1 MRTGERIIQGEDV
14 TLAFLGDSVTEGC
27 FEFTN
32 GYKDT
37 GRKPELVYHALLKN
51 YIRETYH
58 RDVKILNAGVS
69 GNFSG
74 DGRKRL
80 QRDVIDHRPDFC
92 CVMFGT
98 NDVTNSKRRH
108 ADRYLKEYE
117 DNMRAIGQELLG
129 AGIDTV
135 FMTPGMLCTRKVPGF
150 RWFWGYVHS
159 VFCDIQNSG
168 RMDRYVEAEKKV
180 ARELHI
186 PVADAYAVWKQ
197 MASEGV
203 DTTAMLA
210 NGMNHPTP
218 EAHHIFLDV
227 LTKVIFDEGG
237 DR

>member
-1 MRTGERIIQGEDV
+1 M
-14 TLAFLGDSVTEGC
+14 
-27 FEFTN
+27 
-32 GYKDT
+32 
-37 GRKPELVYHALLKN
+37 
-51 YIRETYH
+51 
-58 RDVKILNAGVS
+58 KILNAGVS

-98 NDVTNSKRRH
+98 ND
-108 ADRYLKEYE
+108 
-117 DNMRAIGQELLG
+117 
-129 AGIDTV
+129 
-135 FMTPGMLCTRKVPGF
+135 
-150 RWFWGYVHS
+150 
-159 VFCDIQNSG
+159 SG

>member
-37 GRKPELVYHALLKN
+37 VRKPELVYHALLKN

-168 RMDRYVEAEKKV
+168 RMDRYVEAEKKGGPGAAYPGGGRLRRV
-180 ARELHI
+180 ETDGLRGRGYHGNACQRHESS
-186 PVADAYAVWKQ
+186 DAGGTSHLSGCA
-197 MASEGV
+197 
-203 DTTAMLA
+203 
-210 NGMNHPTP
+210 
-218 EAHHIFLDV
+218 
-227 LTKVIFDEGG
+227 DEGNI
-237 DR
+237 

>member
-1 MRTGERIIQGEDV
+1 MLPFGVQLKERHRTFGHP
-14 TLAFLGDSVTEGC
+14 
-27 FEFTN
+27 
-32 GYKDT
+32 Y
-37 GRKPELVYHALLKN
+37 RK
-51 YIRETYH
+51 H
-58 RDVKILNAGVS
+58 RNSPYAVE
-69 GNFSG
+69 
-74 DGRKRL
+74 
-80 QRDVIDHRPDFC
+80 
-92 CVMFGT
+92 GT
-98 NDVTNSKRRH
+98 NHGEHVPQFIMAVGENVALSRLSFFRCQQTAFGYIPHIHKIISA
-108 ADRYLKEYE
+108 ADAGRQLSIEVIPNHLYQ
-117 DNMRAIGQELLG
+117 MISTGVIG
-129 AGIDTV
+129 A
-135 FMTPGMLCTRKVPGF
+135 
-150 RWFWGYVHS
+150 
-159 VFCDIQNSG
+159 QNSG